1 MSSNAFSYGTIVEY
15 KSRVYEVIDTFF
27 EDNERRA
34 VLEFAED
41 EYLRGELPNI
51 IIAPVADLEIVKK
64 KEQINKARTR
74 SRNASAK

>member
-1 MSSNAFSYGTIVEY
+1 MLNNAFSYGTIVEY
-15 KSRVYEVIDTFF
+15 NARVYEVIDTFF

-64 KEQINKARTR
+64 EERINKARTR
-74 SRNASAK
+74 TRNASAK